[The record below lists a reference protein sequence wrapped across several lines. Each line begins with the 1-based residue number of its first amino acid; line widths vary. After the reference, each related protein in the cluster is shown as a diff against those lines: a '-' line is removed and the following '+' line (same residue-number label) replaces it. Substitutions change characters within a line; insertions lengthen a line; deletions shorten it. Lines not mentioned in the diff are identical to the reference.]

1 MSHRSVSSWVG
12 IEILSYPDSRGPGG
26 HHPDPAEVRTGR
38 IEVGGPCACYLWG
51 VGAGVEFTIL
61 GPFEVRVD
69 GEAVDS
75 GGVRQRALLAI
86 LVLHRNE
93 VVSTDRLIDEMW
105 GEDPPATA
113 LHTVQVFVSRL
124 RRMLGLAG
132 NRLVTRPPGYVLE
145 IDADEID
152 AERCERLYARARTAL
167 ATGDPARAE
176 ELLRDAL
183 ALWRGAPLAE
193 YTYER
198 FAEAA
203 IARLEEL
210 RLSCRAEL
218 IEAELAM
225 GRQEEVVPELEALVR
240 QHPLRERLRGQ
251 LMLALYR
258 CGRQAEAL
266 EAFQQ
271 TRRMLID
278 ELAVEPSD
286 ALRELEQAILRQ
298 ETSLQLPSPRSVS
311 SGAPVD
317 LSPGMDLGQDEDRI
331 PPPNAGL
338 DRGRPPEIDAPR
350 PARKVVTALFCEVS
364 CPATLDDSSDPEV
377 LREVIDRLFA
387 EMRAA
392 IKHHGGTV
400 QSFTHDAM
408 SAVFG
413 VPQLHEDDAV
423 RAVRAAAE
431 IRDRLPAVGKEFGVT
446 PRCRAGI
453 STGLVLVGAGENV
466 AIGHAVNVAA
476 SLGDAA
482 TLGEILLGSD
492 TLQLVRD
499 AVEVER
505 LDPVAVKSKP
515 QPVAPFRLLGVDPLA
530 PGVARRLDVP
540 LVDRHREMRA
550 LRDAWKRVVEES
562 GCHLFTVLGS
572 AGVGKSRLV
581 AELLTEVADE
591 ASVLRGRC
599 LHYGEGITFWP
610 LIEALTPAGKPV
622 QPVLERLSGGG
633 AATPE
638 ELFWEVRRLFESLAA
653 ERPVILHIDDLH
665 WAEPMLLD
673 LLDHVVDLSRG
684 APIQLL
690 CTARPELFEDRPA
703 WAGGK
708 LNATTLLLES
718 LGTVDSETLLD
729 LLDDGHDS
737 AVRERIV
744 VASEGNPLFLEEM
757 AALARER
764 ETIAVPATIQAL
776 ITARLERLTYEEREL
791 LECGAVEGQVFHRR
805 VLVALA
811 GEGLAARVQMHLA
824 GLIRKEIIR
833 PHPATIAGDDAF
845 SFRHVLI
852 RDATYDALPKHARA
866 DLHGRLARWLEAT
879 TEELV
884 ERDELAGW
892 HLEQAVRYRRELG
905 RPIDPALAVAAAEH
919 LHVAARRARE
929 RSDTAAAR
937 KLLERGLALAPE
949 GDGLRVRIGV
959 DLAEQL
965 IEAGEL
971 GRADELL
978 SMAERDPENS
988 ELAVLSRL
996 EWLIRVRPQDA
1007 TRTIRATLPGVL
1019 EHLTR
1024 AGDERGIARAHLAER
1039 MVHVLESRATP
1050 AAEQARLA
1058 AEHARHA
1065 GDEGLRSRALGLY
1078 VTSIMY
1084 GQQDAGAIA
1093 QELDRIAR
1101 DQPGSYLAARVD
1113 LARGEV
1119 ARLEGRFD
1127 DARRL
1132 MRRAIEGF
1140 QALGMPENEAACEQD
1155 LARMELCAGDPTTAL
1170 ASLLRSDQTLV
1181 RLGERSR
1188 RSTAHAHMAQAHEL
1202 LGNRDAALAAIELA
1216 EKLGAAED
1224 VLNYVITHQVRARL
1238 ALADGDGNGARR
1250 WARSAVDYSMLTDYV
1265 VFQAA
1270 ARLELARV
1278 ESALAQPQEAASDAQ
1293 AALELFSRKGDRTG
1307 AEQSR
1312 TLLDELA
1319 ALA

>member
-1 MSHRSVSSWVG
+1 M
-12 IEILSYPDSRGPGG
+12 
-26 HHPDPAEVRTGR
+26 
-38 IEVGGPCACYLWG
+38 
-51 VGAGVEFTIL
+51 EFVIL
-61 GPFEVRVD
+61 GPLEVCVD
-69 GEAVDS
+69 GKAVAS

-86 LVLHRNE
+86 LALHANE
-93 VVSTDRLIDEMW
+93 VVSTDRLIDQLW

-113 LHTVQVFVSRL
+113 VHTVQVFVSRL
-124 RRMLGLAG
+124 RRALGSAG

-145 IDADEID
+145 VGADDIDAV
-152 AERCERLYARARTAL
+152 RCERLYTSARTAL
-167 ATGDPARAE
+167 ATGEPARAE
-176 ELLRDAL
+176 ALLRDAQ
-183 ALWRGAPLAE
+183 ALWRGSPLAE
-193 YTYER
+193 YTYEP
-198 FAEAA
+198 FAQAT

-210 RLSCRAEL
+210 RLSCSEEL
-218 IEAELAM
+218 IEAELAL
-225 GRQEEVVPELEALVR
+225 GRHEEVVSELEALVR
-240 QHPLRERLRGQ
+240 EQPLRERPRGQ

-266 EAFQQ
+266 EAFQKA
-271 TRRMLID
+271 RRMLID

-286 ALRELEQAILRQ
+286 PLRELEQAILRQ
-298 ETSLQLPSPRSVS
+298 EASLQLPTPSSVS
-311 SGAPVD
+311 AVAPLE
-317 LSPGMDLGQDEDRI
+317 LSPGMAPGLDEDRI
-331 PPPNAGL
+331 PLPSAARDPGL
-338 DRGRPPEIDAPR
+338 PPEIDAQR

-364 CPATLDDSSDPEV
+364 CPAALDDSFDPEV
-377 LREVIDRLFA
+377 LREVMNRLFA
-387 EMRAA
+387 EMRTT
-392 IKHHGGTV
+392 IKHHGGAV

-413 VPQLHEDDAV
+413 VPQLHEDDAA

-431 IRDRLPAVGKEFGVT
+431 IRGRLPAVAKEFGVAL
-446 PRCRAGI
+446 RCRAGI
-453 STGLVLVGAGENV
+453 STGLALVGTGENL

-476 SLGDAA
+476 SLGEAA
-482 TLGEILLGSD
+482 TTDEILLGPE
-492 TLQLVRD
+492 TLHLVRD

-505 LDPVAVKSKP
+505 LDPVAVKGRR
-515 QPVAPFRLLGVDPLA
+515 QPVPAFRLLRVDQLA

-540 LVDRHREMRA
+540 LVDRHREMRL
-550 LRDAWKRVVEES
+550 LREAWDRAVQES
-562 GCHLFTVLGS
+562 GCHLFTLLGA

-610 LIEALTPAGKPV
+610 LIEALTPVGKPV
-622 QPVLERLSGGG
+622 QPVLELLSRGG

-684 APIQLL
+684 TPIQLL
-690 CTARPELFEDRPA
+690 CTARPELFEDRPT

-708 LNATTLLLES
+708 LNATTLLLEP
-718 LGTVDSETLLD
+718 LGTSDSETLLD
-729 LLDDGHDS
+729 LLGDRLDS
-737 AVRERIV
+737 AVRGRIV

-764 ETIAVPATIQAL
+764 ETTAVPATIQAL
-776 ITARLERLTYEEREL
+776 LAARLERLTSEEREL
-791 LECGAVEGQVFHRR
+791 LERGAIEGEVFHRR
-805 VLVALA
+805 VVGALA
-811 GEGLAARVQMHLA
+811 GERLAARAQTHLA
-824 GLIRKEIIR
+824 GLVRKELIR
-833 PHPATIAGDDAF
+833 PHPATISGDDAF
-845 SFRHVLI
+845 SFRHLLI
-852 RDATYDALPKHARA
+852 RDAAYDALPKNTRA
-866 DLHGRLARWLEAT
+866 DLHERLARWLEET
-879 TEELV
+879 TAELG

-905 RPIDPALAVAAAEH
+905 RPVDPALALGAAEH
-919 LHVAARRARE
+919 LQAAGRRARE

-971 GRADELL
+971 ARADELL

-1007 TRTIRATLPGVL
+1007 THTIRETLPGVL
-1019 EHLTR
+1019 EHLGR
-1024 AGDERGIARAHLAER
+1024 AGDERGIARAHLAAR
-1039 MVHVLESRATP
+1039 LVHALASRATP

-1058 AEHARHA
+1058 AEHARRA

-1084 GQQDAGAIA
+1084 GRQNAGAIA
-1093 QELDRIAR
+1093 QELDRIER
-1101 DQPGSYLAARVD
+1101 DKPGSYLAARID
-1113 LARGEV
+1113 LARGEL
-1119 ARLEGRFD
+1119 ARLGGQFD

-1132 MRRAIEGF
+1132 MRRAIESF
-1140 QALGMPENEAACEQD
+1140 QALGMPENVAACEQD
-1155 LARMELCAGDPTTAL
+1155 LARTELCAEDPRAAL
-1170 ASLLRSDQTLV
+1170 ASLQRSDETLSQ
-1181 RLGERSR
+1181 LGERSR
-1188 RSTAHAHMAQAHEL
+1188 RSTTQAHIAQANEL
-1202 LGNRDAALAAIELA
+1202 LGNRDDALEAIELA
-1216 EKLGAAED
+1216 EKLGVPED
-1224 VLNYVITHQVRARL
+1224 VLNYVITHRVRARL
-1238 ALADGDGNGARR
+1238 AFADGDGEGARQ
-1250 WARSAVDYSMLTDYV
+1250 WAQSAVEYASLTDYV
-1265 VFQAA
+1265 VFQAG
-1270 ARLELARV
+1270 ARLDLARI
-1278 ESALAQPQEAASDAQ
+1278 ESALGDPEAAASDVQ
-1293 AALELFSRKGDRTG
+1293 TALELFSLKGDRTG
-1307 AEQSR
+1307 AEHSR
-1312 TLLDELA
+1312 ALLEELA